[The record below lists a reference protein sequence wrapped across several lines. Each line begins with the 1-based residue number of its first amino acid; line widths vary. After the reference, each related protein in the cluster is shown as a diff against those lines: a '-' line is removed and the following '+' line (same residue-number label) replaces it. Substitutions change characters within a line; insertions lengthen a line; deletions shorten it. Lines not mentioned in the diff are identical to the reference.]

1 MCYCPDEAVYVLS
14 YDSFCNK
21 CNFSHLLWWQLSTFM
36 PFQEYDNPAESLVS
50 GLSINYDDEDLDIG
64 ELVYLVYYHVSHI
77 NLLDIQ

>member
-1 MCYCPDEAVYVLS
+1 
-14 YDSFCNK
+14 
-21 CNFSHLLWWQLSTFM
+21 M

-77 NLLDIQ
+77 DLLDIQ